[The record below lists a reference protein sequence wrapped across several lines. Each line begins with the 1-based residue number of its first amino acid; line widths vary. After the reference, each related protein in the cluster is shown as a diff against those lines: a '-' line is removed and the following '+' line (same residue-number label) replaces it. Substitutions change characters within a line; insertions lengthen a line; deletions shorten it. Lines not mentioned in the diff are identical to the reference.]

1 MKVISLFI
9 LASLHFLTIRAQDS
23 TQVVNRNRLN
33 TVVIAGSAGYTATL
47 IGLNQLW
54 YAKSNKQSF
63 HFFNDNNQWKQMD
76 KVGHFFAAFQFSYA
90 TSSVLQWSSVNKRK
104 ADILGSVTGFLI
116 LLPIEIMDGF
126 ASDYGASAGDLA
138 ANATGSAFYL
148 GQSLLW
154 NEVRLYP
161 KFSFQRTGY
170 PRLRPDETLGN
181 GWASEL
187 IKDYNGQTYWVSV
200 NLDKFFR
207 FPKWLNLALGYGA
220 HDMVYATDTENSA
233 AGYTA
238 YRQYYIGIDFDLS
251 HIQTK
256 SKLINTTLYILNLI
270 KLPAPAISFSTNGTN
285 FSLFEF

>member
-1 MKVISLFI
+1 MKVTSLFI
-9 LASLHFLTIRAQDS
+9 LTSLLLFSVRAQD
-23 TQVVNRNRLN
+23 TTRVVNRKRLN
-33 TVVIAGSAGYTATL
+33 TVIITGSTGYAATL

-54 YAKSNKQSF
+54 YAESGKQSF

-76 KVGHFFAAFQFSYA
+76 KAGHFFAAFQFSYA
-90 TSSVLQWSSVNKRK
+90 TSSLLQWSSVGKRK
-104 ADILGSVTGFLI
+104 ADIWGTVTGFLI

-170 PRLRPDETLGN
+170 PPLRPDGTLGN
-181 GWASEL
+181 RWASEL
-187 IKDYNGQTYWVSV
+187 LKDYNGQTYWLSV
-200 NLDKFFR
+200 DMDKFLG

-220 HDMVYATDTENSA
+220 HDMVYATDAENSA
-233 AGYTA
+233 AGYKA
-238 YRQYYIGIDFDLS
+238 YRQYYVGIDFDVS
-251 HIQTK
+251 HIKTK
-256 SKLINTTLYILNLI
+256 SKLINTSLYLLNLI
-270 KLPAPAISFSTNGTN
+270 KLPAPAISFSTNGIN